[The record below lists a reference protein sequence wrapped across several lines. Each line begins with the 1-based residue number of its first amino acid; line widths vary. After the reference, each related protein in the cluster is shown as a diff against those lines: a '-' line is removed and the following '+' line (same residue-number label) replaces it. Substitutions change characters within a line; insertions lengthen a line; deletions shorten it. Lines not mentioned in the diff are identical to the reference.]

1 MITAPVLPTFDIQGM
16 SNRWTRFTASDN
28 VQPKALPETTR
39 GQNSSVV
46 GRARGID
53 RNATFGAGDDNPS
66 APSTR
71 TTLALCLDWVCGR
84 SRSAPYATD
93 SRTSRRLIGRLVMVL
108 RLLFTVHATLTV
120 AAGIVLVIAPA
131 AIPHAV
137 GIIVTPPAFLLCYL
151 LAAAE
156 LCIGLISWG
165 ARNLTDTHAIR
176 LIATSFIVFHGASAL
191 LEIRAFM
198 AGVSSGI
205 WANVVVRFVAVAFF
219 SYYGLVRPEGAAV
232 NTSE

>member
-1 MITAPVLPTFDIQGM
+1 
-16 SNRWTRFTASDN
+16 
-28 VQPKALPETTR
+28 
-39 GQNSSVV
+39 
-46 GRARGID
+46 
-53 RNATFGAGDDNPS
+53 
-66 APSTR
+66 
-71 TTLALCLDWVCGR
+71 
-84 SRSAPYATD
+84 
-93 SRTSRRLIGRLVMVL
+93 MVL

-176 LIATSFIVFHGASAL
+176 LIATSFILTILGVVLQIVMDHASLPLSLIWPIRVGALTAPLMVAGGFFGVAHIAGLRWL
-191 LEIRAFM
+191 LYVGAVTVVITTLM
-198 AGVSSGI
+198 VGI
-205 WANVVVRFVAVAFF
+205 
-219 SYYGLVRPEGAAV
+219 GLVRAR
-232 NTSE
+232 

>member
-1 MITAPVLPTFDIQGM
+1 MHPRTHELLEYLDQQRTALRAKYAWIAFAGAHKRAIR
-16 SNRWTRFTASDN
+16 NRFANVSASD
-28 VQPKALPETTR
+28 
-39 GQNSSVV
+39 G
-46 GRARGID
+46 GRPI
-53 RNATFGAGDDNPS
+53 
-66 APSTR
+66 
-71 TTLALCLDWVCGR
+71 V
-84 SRSAPYATD
+84 
-93 SRTSRRLIGRLVMVL
+93 VL
-108 RLLFTVHATLTV
+108 RLVFTVHATLTV

-131 AIPHAV
+131 AIPNAV

-165 ARNLTDTHAIR
+165 ARKLTDTHAIR

-198 AGVSSGI
+198 AGVSSAI
-205 WANVVVRFVAVAFF
+205 WANVVVRFVAVVVF
-219 SYYGLVRPEGAAV
+219 SYYALVRPEGAAV

>member
-1 MITAPVLPTFDIQGM
+1 
-16 SNRWTRFTASDN
+16 
-28 VQPKALPETTR
+28 
-39 GQNSSVV
+39 
-46 GRARGID
+46 
-53 RNATFGAGDDNPS
+53 
-66 APSTR
+66 
-71 TTLALCLDWVCGR
+71 
-84 SRSAPYATD
+84 
-93 SRTSRRLIGRLVMVL
+93 MVL

-176 LIATSFIVFHGASAL
+176 LIAPASSCSTA
-191 LEIRAFM
+191 RRRC
-198 AGVSSGI
+198 
-205 WANVVVRFVAVAFF
+205 WRFGR
-219 SYYGLVRPEGAAV
+219 SWRE
-232 NTSE
+232 